1 MHSHYPEGQYV
12 IGVLNSIVFSA
23 VGKPHKC
30 GYCGRSYKQRSSL
43 EEHKERCHNYLE
55 SMGLPGTM
63 YPGKHGGSLLSWTPP
78 LPAPGS
84 GGGSVAGFWPRC
96 PRGAFCP
103 VVLQLHKGQL
113 IVFLYFLCS
122 QWPDVACPKTSLT
135 SSSPNKILCYGV
147 FLVLG
152 IFGGGSDF

>member
-1 MHSHYPEGQYV
+1 MHSHYPEGQYL

-63 YPGKHGGSLLSWTPP
+63 YPGKRWGSLLSWVPP
-78 LPAPGS
+78 PPS
-84 GGGSVAGFWPRC
+84 TWVR
-96 PRGAFCP
+96 RGLCGMFL
-103 VVLQLHKGQL
+103 VMLSRRN
-113 IVFLYFLCS
+113 FLYCNCTRDSSLCS
-122 QWPDVACPKTSLT
+122 STFQVLTWPDIACLKTSLPR
-135 SSSPNKILCYGV
+135 SDPNKILYFGV

-152 IFGGGSDF
+152 FFGGGDF